1 MPSAPWPEMTDTNQ
15 REDERS
21 LTRPGGGDAAQPP
34 GGRLPALAQAR
45 LVCDAV
51 ARTARLMVGVPDYDS
66 YVAHRERTHPG
77 EPVMSYE
84 DFFRNR
90 QQARYAFEKG
100 RFRGCC

>member
-1 MPSAPWPEMTDTNQ
+1 MTDTKMTDTNQ
-15 REDERS
+15 REDAPACS
-21 LTRPGGGDAAQPP
+21 LARPGGGGEAKPP
-34 GGRLPALAQAR
+34 ARRLPALAQAR

-51 ARTARLMVGVPDYDS
+51 ARTARLMVGLPDYDA
-66 YVAHRERTHPG
+66 YVAHRECNHPG

-84 DFFRNR
+84 DFFRDR